1 MRPDA
6 QLRLDTATGCRGDSR
21 LIQDRLTGMT
31 DRTGLDIRTFRTRA
45 ELGRAAAA
53 DVAEALR
60 VALDRQACVRAVFA
74 AAPSQAEML
83 DALAA
88 EPDLDWARVTAFHMD
103 EYLGLPADASERFG
117 AWLTRHLFSRVPL
130 GSVHLL
136 GLPGSGMDPAG
147 EAGRYAALLAEA
159 PIDVVCLGIGVN
171 GHLAFNDP
179 PVADLAD
186 PEAVKVV
193 ELDPVCRQQQVDDGC
208 FLSVASV
215 PTHAITLTVPRL
227 LDAERLFCVVPG
239 AAKRDAVTAA
249 LEGPIASSCPA
260 SALRTH
266 ADCRL
271 YLDRDS
277 GPIRLATSPRVP
289 A

>member
-1 MRPDA
+1 
-6 QLRLDTATGCRGDSR
+6 
-21 LIQDRLTGMT
+21 MT

-53 DVAEALR
+53 DVAGALR
-60 VALDRQACVRAVFA
+60 AALDRRRGVRVVFA

-88 EPDLDWARVTAFHMD
+88 EPGLDWARVTAFHMD
-103 EYLGLPADASERFG
+103 EYLGLPAEAPERFG

-130 GSVHLL
+130 GAVHLL
-136 GLPGSGMDPAG
+136 GPAMG
-147 EAGRYAALLAEA
+147 RQADGGREAERYAALLAEA

-179 PVADLAD
+179 PLADLDD

-208 FLSVASV
+208 FPRVAAV

-249 LEGPIASSCPA
+249 LEGPIGSSCPA

-266 ADCRL
+266 PDCRL

-277 GPIRLATSPRVP
+277 APPGLARALGVP